1 MTRAVTI
8 ELPEEAAEALHLRPE
23 LLPQAVREA
32 AVLHWFEEGKLSQG
46 QAANALG
53 LPRGEF
59 FDLLA
64 AHGVSPVQ
72 VTPEELEDEFRRS

>member
-8 ELPEEAAEALHLRPE
+8 ELPEEAAEALQLRPE

-32 AVLHWFEEGKLSQG
+32 AVLRWFEEGKFSQG
-46 QAANALG
+46 QAATALG
-53 LPRGEF
+53 LSRGEF

-64 AHGVSPVQ
+64 THGVSPIQ